1 MLLGYSLYCFG
12 NKLLVINL
20 EAMTETFALFT
31 ASSPGPRRKDLT
43 IDTFVN
49 FDD

>member
-20 EAMTETFALFT
+20 EATTETFALFT
-31 ASSPGPRRKDLT
+31 TQSPGER
-43 IDTFVN
+43 I
-49 FDD
+49 